1 MLHAALILFAIGA
14 CGGMFLA
21 WRVLRDRSAP
31 WAVSILHGLLGAG
44 GIATLLVLILRGG
57 ATRVTV
63 GALIL
68 FAVAAC
74 GGLFLAS
81 FHARKVWPPKVIVW
95 VHAGIALSA
104 FGTLLYAAF

>member
-1 MLHAALILFAIGA
+1 MLHTALIVFAIGA
-14 CGGMFLA
+14 CGGLFLA
-21 WRVLRDRSAP
+21 WHVLRGRFAP
-31 WAVSILHGLLGAG
+31 WAVSILHGLLGAT
-44 GIATLLVLILRGG
+44 GIAVLLALILRGG

-81 FHARKVWPPKVIVW
+81 FHARKALPPKVIVL
-95 VHAGIALSA
+95 VHAGIALTA